1 MPAAPLIAPAPLMPA
16 APMIAPAPLM
26 QPAPMI
32 APAQPWNGYNYGV
45 PIA

>member
-1 MPAAPLIAPAPLMPA
+1 
-16 APMIAPAPLM
+16 MIAPAPLM